1 MHHAA
6 RVTRSAC
13 RPDRP
18 AAGPGAHG
26 APRAGSQPEVRA
38 IRGRPASARSGLGS
52 LATGAVTAVALAVQ
66 AGLAAVVGVIIA
78 REFGRS
84 AETDGFFA
92 AYGVFI
98 VLALAANAIRLVVLP
113 PLARAREE
121 RRLGQEAA
129 GWAIALGVLSL
140 PFVLSATVLAGPL
153 ADLLTGDGPA
163 VARETA
169 VETLPLVVTAGLGQV
184 FAGLAAS
191 ALAALDDYLTAAV
204 GYIAASV
211 AGLAAILLRL
221 DDDGVLAVGIGMA
234 VNGVLAVAIP
244 SVVLAFRAHRA
255 SMPATGM
262 RPHGASLG
270 NRVLRA
276 GQGCALPLVLQAAY
290 LVCLPLAARE
300 GVGAVTSFG
309 YAYLAASA
317 VVAATAASFG
327 LVTSV
332 PLTRLGLDGH
342 RVAHHVVATSW
353 LALLAIGAVAG
364 VFAVAGE
371 PVLSAVLGDGYV
383 DAVGRELGRL
393 VALLAPWMVVA
404 TGFSVAFP
412 LVFVARR
419 ERPLALL
426 SLGVLSLHVVLAV
439 AGQALAGLTGLALA
453 LAATTAVALA
463 GVLHA
468 LGAARET
475 FAGLLRAAALVALVA
490 GPAFLAADIVL
501 PAAGA
506 AAVGLV
512 AYAAAV
518 AILRPPGLVDSLHY
532 LRGLA

>member
-1 MHHAA
+1 MM
-6 RVTRSAC
+6 
-13 RPDRP
+13 
-18 AAGPGAHG
+18 
-26 APRAGSQPEVRA
+26 VRA
-38 IRGRPASARSGLGS
+38 IRNRTSDDRNGLGS

-113 PLARAREE
+113 PLSRARDE

-129 GWAIALGVLSL
+129 GWAVALGVLAI
-140 PFVLSATVLAGPL
+140 PFVLAGTVLASPL
-153 ADLLTGDGPA
+153 AGLLTGDGPA
-163 VARETA
+163 AARETA
-169 VETLPLVVTAGLGQV
+169 IDTLPLVVIAGLGQV

-191 ALAALDDYLTAAV
+191 ALAALDDYLTSAV
-204 GYIAASV
+204 AYIAASV
-211 AGLAAILLRL
+211 LGLATILLRL
-221 DDDGVLAVGIGMA
+221 DADGVRAVGVGMA
-234 VNGVLAVAIP
+234 VNGLLAVAIP
-244 SVVLAFRAHRA
+244 SVVLALRAHRA
-255 SMPATGM
+255 SMPATGV
-262 RPHGASLG
+262 RPHRSSLG
-270 NRVLRA
+270 DRVLRA
-276 GQGCALPLVLQAAY
+276 GQGCALPLALQAAY

-309 YAYLAASA
+309 YAYLAGSA

-371 PVLSAVLGDGYV
+371 PLLSAVLGEGYV

-419 ERPLALL
+419 ERLLALL
-426 SLGVLSLHVVLAV
+426 ALGVLALHVVLAF
-439 AGQALAGLTGLALA
+439 AAQALAGLTGLAVA
-453 LAATTAVALA
+453 LAVTTAVALA
-463 GVLHA
+463 GVLRS
-468 LGAARET
+468 LGAAQET
-475 FAGLLRAAALVALVA
+475 FAGLVRAAALVALVVV
-490 GPAFLAADIVL
+490 PAFAVADIAL
-501 PAAGA
+501 PAVAA

-512 AYAAAV
+512 VYAAAIAFV
-518 AILRPPGLVDSLHY
+518 RPPGLVDSLHY